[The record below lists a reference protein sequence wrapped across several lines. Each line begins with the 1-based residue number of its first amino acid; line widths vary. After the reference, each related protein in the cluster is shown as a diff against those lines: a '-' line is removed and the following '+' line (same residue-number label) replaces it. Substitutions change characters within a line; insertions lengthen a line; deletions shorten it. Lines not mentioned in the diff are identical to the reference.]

1 MPRRTLPLTLFIAA
15 VLLVACGGTAGPV
28 EDAAGPLTLTDDMG
42 RDVTLPAEVER
53 VISLAPSVTES
64 LYAIGAGGQVVG
76 RTEFDNYPPEVEAL
90 PVVGGFSTDQVNV
103 ETVVSLEP
111 DVVLGGSDLQQPLE
125 EAFDA
130 AGVPFYIFNP
140 ETLDDVYGMLER
152 LGQITGHE
160 AGAQAT
166 IDDMQARIAAV
177 QSAIA
182 DVPEDERPL
191 VFYEVWDDPLLTAG
205 PKTYIGEMLVLAGG
219 VDIFADV
226 QEPYAQVSA
235 ETVIE
240 RQPEV
245 ILGPDTHGEELTP
258 EILASRPGWDDIPA
272 VRNGAVYVLDGDIV
286 SRSGPRMADAVE
298 LMADAL
304 YPDRFGE

>member
-1 MPRRTLPLTLFIAA
+1 
-15 VLLVACGGTAGPV
+15 
-28 EDAAGPLTLTDDMG
+28 MG

-160 AGAQAT
+160 DGAQAA

-177 QSAIA
+177 QAAIA

-205 PKTYIGEMLVLAGG
+205 PSTYIGEMLVLAGG

-245 ILGPDTHGEELTP
+245 ILGPDTHGEALTP

-272 VRNGAVYVLDGDIV
+272 VRNDAVYVLDGDIV

-298 LMADAL
+298 LMAAAM

>member
-272 VRNGAVYVLDGDIV
+272 VRNGAVYVLNGDIV